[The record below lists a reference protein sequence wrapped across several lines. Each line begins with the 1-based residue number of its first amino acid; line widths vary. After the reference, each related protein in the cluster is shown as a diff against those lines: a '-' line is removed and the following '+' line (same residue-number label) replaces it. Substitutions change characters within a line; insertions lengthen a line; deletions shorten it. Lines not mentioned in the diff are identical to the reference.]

1 MMFIS
6 RDVTLHIGRQ
16 LGITLCRDCDVQL
29 FPDTWLIGSC
39 RRGILKVKPC
49 WPLSRLTGGPLLH
62 PYFVLFNNPT
72 IALQSLA
79 GCLQPINRSIPFAI
93 WCRTS
98 FHFHEYYF
106 HFPSVDLKHV
116 SMDSDFLHYLMR
128 KSFELNGFTEKGPL
142 NCSECFPDSPSNP
155 SWPQPT
161 TQASQSLSLMKLVP
175 TSESLIWVQSGNEYE
190 DKWFNMWWNI

>member
-1 MMFIS
+1 MMFIF

-29 FPDTWLIGSC
+29 FPDTWLIGFC

-62 PYFVLFNNPT
+62 PYFVLLNNPT
-72 IALQSLA
+72 IALQSPA

-190 DKWFNMWWNI
+190 DKGFNICWNI

>member
-6 RDVTLHIGRQ
+6 QDVTLHIGRQ

-62 PYFVLFNNPT
+62 PYFALLNNPT
-72 IALQSLA
+72 IALQSPA
-79 GCLQPINRSIPFAI
+79 GCLQPNNRSIPFAI

-116 SMDSDFLHYLMR
+116 SMDSDFFTLSNEEKFWVEWIHWEG
-128 KSFELNGFTEKGPL
+128 SFELLWMLPRLAK
-142 NCSECFPDSPSNP
+142 
-155 SWPQPT
+155 
-161 TQASQSLSLMKLVP
+161 
-175 TSESLIWVQSGNEYE
+175 
-190 DKWFNMWWNI
+190 